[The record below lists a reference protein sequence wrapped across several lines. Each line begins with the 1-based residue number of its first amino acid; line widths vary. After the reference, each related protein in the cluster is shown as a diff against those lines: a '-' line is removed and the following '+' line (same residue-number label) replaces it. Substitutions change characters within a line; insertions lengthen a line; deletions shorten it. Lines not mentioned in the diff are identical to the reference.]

1 MILLLQNKAMSYK
14 VETERKEHEDLL
26 GTVMVDWSR
35 QEYDVHLVSTEGHK
49 IFSHKVILA
58 FYSSFLNEI
67 LNDPVTKFTPGPVT
81 ISIPASISTI
91 ASLLK
96 LLVNGRVGANDINGN
111 EEVKEAAR
119 SLGIQMRNCLVDAK
133 RLAGSVAGLT
143 VIKLP
148 LKKPPAGE
156 KPPLNSSVKAIPKP
170 LKLVPKSLGTLRQ
183 ATTTA
188 TKPLKKVNLSTS
200 LNTSVIKKSSGLRV
214 ELKEFVNEE
223 TSRTNQIHSTT
234 KLEKK
239 NSSSTS
245 GKHVC
250 DVCQKSFLEDRF
262 LRRHR
267 YRVHGIKKGKK
278 GLSLNTSLPSNLGGV
293 KQEKEDKPL
302 GPPRCRV
309 CSKRFQS
316 QEILDRHMRK
326 KHGER
331 NLQCDMC
338 EKRFKGPSEL
348 RIHKRIHLPD
358 EEKPY
363 QCDICGKRFCQAGQ
377 KRVHLQKFHGV
388 IEKPGSKVEMAN
400 GVVVDP
406 IGIVNETE
414 DNVRDETE
422 TNDQRTAENEENSED
437 GLDTSELPTDDEIGL
452 EQTEDDT
459 PEIDSNNIILETEDN
474 HKIILDEA

>member
-1 MILLLQNKAMSYK
+1 MSYK

-26 GTVMVDWSR
+26 GAVMADWSR

-96 LLVNGRVGANDINGN
+96 LLVNGRVGANDKYVN

-133 RLAGSVAGLT
+133 RLPTSVAGLT

-148 LKKPPAGE
+148 LKKPGGE
-156 KPPLNSSVKAIPKP
+156 KPPLKSSVKAIPKP
-170 LKLVPKSLGTLRQ
+170 LKIVPKSLVSPSPRQ
-183 ATTTA
+183 TTTTA
-188 TKPLKKVNLSTS
+188 SKPLKRANLSTS
-200 LNTSVIKKSSGLRV
+200 LNINTSVIKKSSGLRV
-214 ELKEFVNEE
+214 ELKEFINEE
-223 TSRTNQIHSTT
+223 TNNSEQKPSTA

-239 NSSSTS
+239 NSTT
-245 GKHVC
+245 GKHIC
-250 DVCQKSFLEDRF
+250 DVCQKGFLEDRF
-262 LRRHR
+262 LLRHR
-267 YRVHGIKKGKK
+267 YRAHGIRRGKK
-278 GLSLNTSLPSNLGGV
+278 GLSSLNTSLPLGSV
-293 KQEKEDKPL
+293 KQEEEDKPL

-316 QEILDRHMRK
+316 HEILDRHMRK

-338 EKRFKGPSEL
+338 EKRFKGLTEL
-348 RIHKRIHLPD
+348 RVHKLIHLPD

-363 QCDICGKRFCQAGQ
+363 QCDICGKRFCQSGQ
-377 KRVHLQKFHGV
+377 KRVHLKKYHGV
-388 IEKPGSKVEMAN
+388 VEKPGSKAEMAN
-400 GVVVDP
+400 GVGVDP

-414 DNVRDETE
+414 DNAGDKSD
-422 TNDQRTAENEENSED
+422 TNDQMTEENQDNSEG
-437 GLDTSELPTDDEIGL
+437 GLDTSEMPTDDEIGL
-452 EQTEDDT
+452 EQTEEDSA
-459 PEIDSNNIILETEDN
+459 EIDTTNIVLETEDN
-474 HKIILDEA
+474 HQILLDEA

>member
-1 MILLLQNKAMSYK
+1 MSYK

-26 GTVMVDWSR
+26 GAVMADWSR

-96 LLVNGRVGANDINGN
+96 LLVNGRVGANDKTVN

-119 SLGIQMRNCLVDAK
+119 SLGIQLRNCVVDAK
-133 RLAGSVAGLT
+133 RLPSSVAGLT

-148 LKKPPAGE
+148 LKKPGGE
-156 KPPLNSSVKAIPKP
+156 KPPPLKSSVKAIPKP
-170 LKLVPKSLGTLRQ
+170 LKIVPKSLVSPSPRQ
-183 ATTTA
+183 TTTTA
-188 TKPLKKVNLSTS
+188 SKPLKKANLSTS
-200 LNTSVIKKSSGLRV
+200 LNINTSVIKKSSGLRV
-214 ELKEFVNEE
+214 ELKEFINEE
-223 TSRTNQIHSTT
+223 TNKSELKPSTAQLEQKNSTT
-234 KLEKK
+234 
-239 NSSSTS
+239 
-245 GKHVC
+245 GKHIC
-250 DVCQKSFLEDRF
+250 DVCQKGFLEDRF
-262 LRRHR
+262 LLRHR
-267 YRVHGIKKGKK
+267 YRVHGIRRGKK
-278 GLSLNTSLPSNLGGV
+278 GLSSLNTSLPLGSV
-293 KQEKEDKPL
+293 KQEEEGKPL

-316 QEILDRHMRK
+316 HEILNRHMRK

-338 EKRFKGPSEL
+338 EKRFKGLTEL
-348 RIHKRIHLPD
+348 RVHKLIHLPD

-377 KRVHLQKFHGV
+377 KRVHLNKYHGV
-388 IEKPGSKVEMAN
+388 VEKPGSKVEMAN
-400 GVVVDP
+400 VAGVDP

-414 DNVRDETE
+414 GNTRDETE
-422 TNDQRTAENEENSED
+422 TNDQMTEENQDNSED
-437 GLDTSELPTDDEIGL
+437 GLDTSEMPTDDEIGL
-452 EQTEDDT
+452 DQTEDDSA
-459 PEIDSNNIILETEDN
+459 EIITTNIVLETEDN
-474 HKIILDEA
+474 HQILLDEA